1 VKKPPEITIES
12 FSDALQNPDWE
23 VQNEAIVGLMDI
35 ILEKPQFVSQNLRI
49 LVFGL
54 IPAVSSL
61 RSGLAESALTCL
73 REIASEFGEDV
84 TPFFEP
90 LVNHLFAIIVSNRA
104 AIARLAADC
113 VSAVLVNIDRTAA
126 LEFLGRDHSAQ
137 PPEVREHIALCI
149 DAMCGDCDEPS
160 QLLPAIATLLLDPRD
175 NTREHAQ
182 AALVQLGQKF
192 EDLLAN
198 STLTEMDQQ
207 RRLAIVNALD
217 FCPRPIESN

>member
-1 VKKPPEITIES
+1 LTKSHETTIES
-12 FSDALQNPDWE
+12 LSELLQNPNWE
-23 VQNEAIVGLMDI
+23 IQNDAIVGLMDI
-35 ILEKPQFVSQNLRI
+35 VLEKPQFVSQNLRVI
-49 LVFGL
+49 VFGL

-73 REIASEFGEDV
+73 REIASEFGEDI

-90 LVNHLFAIIVSNRA
+90 LVKHLFAMIASNRQA
-104 AIARLAADC
+104 VARLAADC

-126 LEFLGRDHSAQ
+126 LEFLGRDHSIQ
-137 PPEVREHIALCI
+137 PPEVREHLALCI

-160 QLLPAIATLLLDPRD
+160 QLLPTIATMLLDPRD

-182 AALVQLGQKF
+182 AAICQLGQKF

-198 STLTEMDQQ
+198 STLTEMDQK
-207 RRLAIVNALD
+207 RRLAIINALD
-217 FCPRPIESN
+217 FCPRPI